1 MATMK
6 DVAAMAGVSFTTV
19 SHVVN
24 RTRPVSDAVRKK
36 VEDAIAQLHYV
47 PSAVARSL
55 KVRTTSIIG
64 LLVPN
69 STNPYFAELSRGIE
83 DCCERNGYCV
93 ILCNSD
99 DNPQKQANY
108 LRVLQEKR
116 IDGLVLASAGGD
128 GALAKGL
135 ANMRTPTVIVD
146 REVEGV
152 EADRVQIDHEMGA
165 YLATRH
171 LLELGHRD
179 IACIGGPLSTKVS
192 TLRVEGYRRAMAK
205 AGLEVHPQWLLE
217 SEFSSPGG
225 YHAALGLLG
234 GEGERPTAIVAG
246 NDMIGIGVLRA
257 AAELN
262 IRVPHELSVIGFD
275 DIELSRFVFPALT
288 TVGQSI
294 RLLGEIAAQLLLQRI
309 AEREEP
315 MQRRVVAPALVLRE
329 STAPPLVR
337 VNRAPGAPSLE
348 RGWNKDA
355 TMQAKVLV
363 VGSLNMDL
371 VVRAP
376 RLPRGGETLAGQSF
390 ITVPGGKGANQAVA
404 AARLG
409 AEVAMIGCLGDDA
422 YGDQLYRALQAE
434 GIDCQGVE
442 RVAGESSGVALI
454 VVDDSSQNAIVIVAG
469 GNGHLSPAVLARH
482 EHMLEQAQ
490 VVVCQLESPL
500 ETVGHVLRRAH
511 ALGKTVIL
519 NPAPATRD
527 VPAEWLPLADYLV
540 PNETESEL
548 LCRLPVD
555 SLESAGRA
563 AERLREMGAGRVIVT
578 LGAQGALLV
587 GEGRVEHF
595 PVARVKALDTTAAGD
610 TFVGGFAA
618 ALARGLDEA
627 AAIRFGQAAAA
638 ISVTRLGAQTSIPS
652 REEVE
657 RALAGEA

>member
-1 MATMK
+1 M
-6 DVAAMAGVSFTTV
+6 
-19 SHVVN
+19 
-24 RTRPVSDAVRKK
+24 
-36 VEDAIAQLHYV
+36 
-47 PSAVARSL
+47 
-55 KVRTTSIIG
+55 
-64 LLVPN
+64 
-69 STNPYFAELSRGIE
+69 
-83 DCCERNGYCV
+83 

-257 AAELN
+257 AAEPEYQGAA
-262 IRVPHELSVIGFD
+262 R
-275 DIELSRFVFPALT
+275 
-288 TVGQSI
+288 TVGD
-294 RLLGEIAAQLLLQRI
+294 RLRRYRAEPLRVSRLDHRGPVDPPAWRDRCAIAAATHRRARGADAAAGGGAGAGPARI
-309 AEREEP
+309 HRA
-315 MQRRVVAPALVLRE
+315 AAGAGL
-329 STAPPLVR
+329 
-337 VNRAPGAPSLE
+337 NRAPGAPSLE

-482 EHMLEQAQ
+482 EHLLEQAQ

-527 VPAEWLPLADYLV
+527 VPAEWLPLVDYLV

>member
-1 MATMK
+1 MK

-234 GEGERPTAIVAG
+234 GQGRPGGAPAVAAGKRVQQPRRLPRGARPAGRRGRATDGDRRRQRHDRHRRAARRGRAEYQGAARTVGDRLRRYRAEPLRVSRLDHRGPVDPPAWRDRCAIAAATHRRARGADAAAG
-246 NDMIGIGVLRA
+246 GGAGAGPARIHRA
-257 AAELN
+257 AAGAGL
-262 IRVPHELSVIGFD
+262 
-275 DIELSRFVFPALT
+275 
-288 TVGQSI
+288 
-294 RLLGEIAAQLLLQRI
+294 
-309 AEREEP
+309 
-315 MQRRVVAPALVLRE
+315 
-329 STAPPLVR
+329 
-337 VNRAPGAPSLE
+337 NRAPGAPSLE

-610 TFVGGFAA
+610 TFVGRRRSAS
-618 ALARGLDEA
+618 ARPP
-627 AAIRFGQAAAA
+627 R
-638 ISVTRLGAQTSIPS
+638 RS
-652 REEVE
+652 R
-657 RALAGEA
+657 